1 MTNIRLRIEDAIPA
15 VGFGSV
21 GTAHFSGTTT
31 GSQGAEHHPGGLPH
45 GPGGLPHGPG
55 VPGQGGDHLIGAGDP
70 ATTGPEIVT

>member
-31 GSQGAEHHPGGLPH
+31 GSREPSTTPVAYRMAP
-45 GPGGLPHGPG
+45 
-55 VPGQGGDHLIGAGDP
+55 VSP
-70 ATTGPEIVT
+70 AKVETI